1 MNEII
6 GTVIKGRGAASERF
20 KECRTVLEKYGLK
33 FPPLRFGTVNVKIDK
48 KYKTPYYGIIIPYSE
63 LDDISRNN
71 KEYWQFIPIESI
83 NGKERE
89 AYILRTSINIH
100 GEEVIELVAEDIGDE
115 ACQGSKIVVELDA
128 EPLN

>member
-1 MNEII
+1 MNKLT
-6 GTVIKGRGAASERF
+6 GKVIKGRGAASERF

-33 FPPLRFGTVNVKIDK
+33 FPPLRFGTVNVKIEE
-48 KYKTPYYGIIIPYSE
+48 KYKTPYYGVIIPYSE

-83 NGKERE
+83 NGKKVE

-100 GEEVIELVAEDIGDE
+100 GEEVIELLAEDIGDE
-115 ACQGSKIVVELDA
+115 ACQGSKIVVELG
-128 EPLN
+128 ENP